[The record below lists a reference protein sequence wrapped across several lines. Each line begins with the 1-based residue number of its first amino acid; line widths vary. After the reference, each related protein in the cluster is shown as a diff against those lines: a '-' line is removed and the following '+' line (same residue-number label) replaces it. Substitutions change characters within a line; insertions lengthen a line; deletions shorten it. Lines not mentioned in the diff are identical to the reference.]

1 MNSKHLE
8 SILFNNYFLNYYSVP
23 DNVLSAGNESTI
35 NIDNDLCPNE
45 ACVVTN
51 EYNSMDIFTYVS
63 HQNWS
68 CLQNFVHIFT
78 FHLFRA

>member
-1 MNSKHLE
+1 M
-8 SILFNNYFLNYYSVP
+8 P
-23 DNVLSAGNESTI
+23 DNVLSIGAVSTI
-35 NIDNDLCPNE
+35 KIDNVLCPNE
-45 ACVVTN
+45 ARVVNN
-51 EYNSMDIFTYVS
+51 EYNSMGIFTYVS

>member
-1 MNSKHLE
+1 M
-8 SILFNNYFLNYYSVP
+8 P
-23 DNVLSAGNESTI
+23 DNVLSAGTASTI
-35 NIDNDLCPNE
+35 KIDNLNCPNE
-45 ACVVTN
+45 ACVVNN